1 MAIGRHQKLSF
12 LNPMETSTQID
23 NILQAIS
30 VLDLEDQL
38 FVVEILNKRI
48 IELRR
53 SQIVLRAK
61 DAEKNYTLGNVQV
74 GTIEDLMM
82 SSSDD

>member
-1 MAIGRHQKLSF
+1 MAIERHQKLSSS
-12 LNPMETSTQID
+12 NPMETSTQID

-30 VLDLEDQL
+30 SLDLEEQL
-38 FVVEILNKRI
+38 FVAEILNKRI

-53 SQIVLRAK
+53 SQIMLRAK
-61 DAEKNYTLGNVQV
+61 DAEENYRLENVRV

>member
-1 MAIGRHQKLSF
+1 
-12 LNPMETSTQID
+12 METSTQIS

-30 VLDLEDQL
+30 VLDFEEQL
-38 FVVEILNKRI
+38 FVAEIINKRI

-53 SQIVLRAK
+53 SQIMLRAK
-61 DAEKNYTLGNVQV
+61 DAEENYRLGNVQS